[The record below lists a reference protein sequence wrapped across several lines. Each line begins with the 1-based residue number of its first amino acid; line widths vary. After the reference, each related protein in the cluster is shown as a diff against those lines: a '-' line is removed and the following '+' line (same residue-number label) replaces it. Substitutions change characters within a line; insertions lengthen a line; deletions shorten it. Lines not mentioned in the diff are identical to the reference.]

1 MATAGVAGPR
11 PVPFRGIWRL
21 VTPRYFTGTETLT
34 RALGLHRDMS
44 DSDGEG
50 GDRVDPA
57 TVRHVG
63 DLARVDLDES
73 EVERFAEQFAAILDH
88 FEALEEVPE
97 TEREPDL
104 VNVMRADEV
113 AESLSQAEAL
123 RNAPET
129 EDGKFKG
136 PRVG

>member
-1 MATAGVAGPR
+1 
-11 PVPFRGIWRL
+11 
-21 VTPRYFTGTETLT
+21 
-34 RALGLHRDMS
+34 MS
-44 DSDGEG
+44 DSDG

-57 TVRHVG
+57 DVRHVA
-63 DLARVDLDES
+63 DLARVDLAES

-88 FEALEEVPE
+88 FEALEEVPD
-97 TEREPDL
+97 TEGEPDL

-113 AESLSQAEAL
+113 AESLSQEEAL